1 MGRSKLSRQV
11 RRKRIME
18 DLQIIQLF
26 FDRSEEAI
34 AALSDKFGRYCSS
47 IARNILGNAADT
59 EECVNDALLHVW
71 NSIPPKRPD
80 SLKAYV
86 GRITRNLALDAYD
99 KRTTQKRGGGQ
110 VALAL
115 DELTEVVGK
124 DADPAQHIEAA
135 ELSELINNFLATLP
149 EDKRVLFMKRYWY
162 LDSVRDIAIDQ
173 GMSEANVK
181 TTLFRI
187 REQLKAALAEEG
199 FEV

>member
-1 MGRSKLSRQV
+1 
-11 RRKRIME
+11 ME

-34 AALSDKFGRYCSS
+34 TALSEKFGRYCST
-47 IARNILGNAADT
+47 IAHNILGDASDA

-80 SLKAYV
+80 SLKAFV
-86 GRITRNLALDAYD
+86 GKITRNLALDAYD

-115 DELTEVVGK
+115 DELAEVVGK
-124 DADPAQHIEAA
+124 DADPAEHMEAE
-135 ELSELINNFLATLP
+135 ELAALINNFLATLP
-149 EDKRVLFMKRYWY
+149 EEKRVLFMKRYWY

-173 GMSEANVK
+173 AMTESNVK

-187 REQLKAALAEEG
+187 REQLREELTKEG
-199 FEV
+199 IEI

>member
-1 MGRSKLSRQV
+1 
-11 RRKRIME
+11 ME

-34 AALSDKFGRYCSS
+34 KALSEKFGRYSS
-47 IARNILGNAADT
+47 TIARNILGNASDA

-80 SLKAYV
+80 SLKAFV
-86 GRITRNLALDAYD
+86 GKITRNLALDAYD

-110 VALAL
+110 IALAL
-115 DELTEVVGK
+115 DELSEVVG
-124 DADPAQHIEAA
+124 DNADPAEHMEAE
-135 ELSELINNFLATLP
+135 ELSELINNFLASLP

-162 LDSVRDIAIDQ
+162 LESVKDIAVDQ
-173 GMSEANVK
+173 AMTESNVK

-187 REQLKAALAEEG
+187 RQQLKEELTKEG
-199 FEV
+199 IEI